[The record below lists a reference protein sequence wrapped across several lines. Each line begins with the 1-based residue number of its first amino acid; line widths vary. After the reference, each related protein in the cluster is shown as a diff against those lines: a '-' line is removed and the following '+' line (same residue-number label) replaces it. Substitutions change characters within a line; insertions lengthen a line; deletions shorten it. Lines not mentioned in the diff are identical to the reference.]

1 MQFGLPVI
9 ATIEGAIP
17 EIIDDVITG
26 FLVEKN
32 SPDQIADKIEIFV
45 KNPSLIESMG
55 KAARKKYEEKYT
67 LEIFEKNM
75 KEVFDKVLQEVNGEK
90 NV

>member
-1 MQFGLPVI
+1 MLI
-9 ATIEGAIP
+9 R
-17 EIIDDVITG
+17 
-26 FLVEKN
+26 
-32 SPDQIADKIEIFV
+32 DQITRNFILDHGLNHLIQWSFLIKGFHPDKIANKVELLNDDR
-45 KNPSLIESMG
+45 KLLLKMG
-55 KAARKKYEEKYT
+55 KAARKKYEDKYT